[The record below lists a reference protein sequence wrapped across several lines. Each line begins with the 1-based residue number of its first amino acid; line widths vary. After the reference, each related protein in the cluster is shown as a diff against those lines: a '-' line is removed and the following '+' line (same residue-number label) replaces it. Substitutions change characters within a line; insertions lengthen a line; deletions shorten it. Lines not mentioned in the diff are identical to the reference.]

1 MAKNN
6 QRTQAIACKL
16 RNLAEQ
22 CAHLPTQEQQQA
34 YYYAGKTE
42 ADFLH
47 AISTGDAAIQTHAT
61 HIILTGEYLSNQ
73 DADIYNA
80 IIRPA
85 IHGAYRQGLL
95 SPSLRKTWRS
105 IEEATLAQLMVM
117 GYFTEP
123 SPEQDAARNQLA
135 HQHRLMKELF
145 DIDTTDYYLKFDEWP
160 AVQAPKKLIAK
171 LCANGAIP
179 TDWQEPLCNSTLSLL
194 MDFYHAEEG
203 DFTVIPRLQHIPQDY
218 RQKQCYFF
226 GRENKRTADWLIA
239 PFHELEKLCG
249 LSIAADGSFFCIR
262 TEWQEYYGKALH

>member
-6 QRTQAIACKL
+6 QRTQAMASKL
-16 RNLAEQ
+16 RSLAAQ
-22 CAHLPTQEQQQA
+22 YAHLPTQEQQQA

-47 AISTGDAAIQTHAT
+47 AITTGDAAAQTHAT
-61 HIILTGEYLSNQ
+61 HIILTGQYLCDQ

-95 SPSLRKTWRS
+95 SPSLHKTWRN
-105 IEEATLAQLMVM
+105 IEEDTLAQLLAM

-123 SPEQDAARNQLA
+123 SPEQEAARHQIP
-135 HQHRLMKELF
+135 HQHRLMEEMF
-145 DIDTTDYYLKFDEWP
+145 DINTADFYLEFDEWP

-171 LCANGAIP
+171 LCTKGAIP
-179 TDWQEPLCNSTLSLL
+179 TDWQEPLCNNSLSLL

-203 DFTVIPRLQHIPQDY
+203 DFAAIPRLQHIPQDY
-218 RQKQCYFF
+218 TQKQCYFF
-226 GRENKRTADWLIA
+226 GRENKSTADWLIA
-239 PFHELEKLCG
+239 PFHELEKFCG
-249 LSIAADGSFFCIR
+249 LSIAADGSFFCIC
-262 TEWQEYYGKALH
+262 TEWQECYGKVLH